1 MYRKLIVPLDG
12 SIKAE
17 GVLPFVDDLT
27 AKFNSEIIL
36 IGVSVVRT
44 INVPRLLSTYIES
57 IADKIRSKGI
67 QVQAHLLPGNPGEE
81 IINFSNNNRDGILIM
96 ASYGGS
102 GSGHWLLGDLI
113 GKITLR
119 TVIPV
124 LLIPEKRLSLDNLS
138 SRFKRILVPLDT
150 SLDGEV
156 ALPSAIELSKK
167 ASSKIFLLYV
177 IPSIY
182 KTYGLPD
189 YAVNFEK
196 QLFETLRIE
205 GEKYLKNVTD
215 NLTKENLETVF
226 HVTAGTPAE
235 RIFTYAEEHL
245 IDLIAISTHGRTG
258 IKRFVLGSVARQV
271 IFSTDIPVLLI
282 RAKSDKIQADTSLKS

>member
-12 SIKAE
+12 SVKVE
-17 GVLPFVDDLT
+17 GVLPFVDDLA
-27 AKFNSEIIL
+27 AKFNSEIVI
-36 IGVSVVRT
+36 IGVSAVRT

-81 IINFSNNNRDGILIM
+81 IINFANKNNDGILVL

-119 TVIPV
+119 TFIPV
-124 LLIPEKRLSLDNLS
+124 LLIPEKRLNPDNLS

-150 SLDGEV
+150 SLDGEA
-156 ALPSAIELSKK
+156 ALPWAVELSKK
-167 ASSKIFLLYV
+167 ASSKIFLLHV

-182 KTYGLPD
+182 KNYGLPD

-196 QLFETLRIE
+196 QLFETLRNE
-205 GEKYLKNVTD
+205 GEKYLKDVTG
-215 NLTKENLETVF
+215 NLTKENLDTVY
-226 HVTAGTPAE
+226 HITAGTPAE
-235 RIFTYAEEHL
+235 KIFTYAEEHL

-282 RAKSDKIQADTSLKS
+282 RAKPDKIQSNINSKS

>member
-12 SIKAE
+12 SAKVE
-17 GVLPFVDDLT
+17 GVLPFIDDLT
-27 AKFNSEIIL
+27 EKFNSEIVL
-36 IGVSVVRT
+36 IGVSAVRT
-44 INVPRLLSTYIES
+44 INVPRLLSAYIEN

-67 QVQAHLLPGNPGEE
+67 QVQARLLPGNPGEE
-81 IINFSNNNRDGILIM
+81 IINFANNNRDGILVM

-119 TVIPV
+119 TFIPV
-124 LLIPEKRLSLDNLS
+124 LLIPEKRLNPDNLS

-150 SLDGEV
+150 SLDGEA
-156 ALPSAIELSKK
+156 ALPWAVELSKK
-167 ASSKIFLLYV
+167 ANSKIFLLHV
-177 IPSIY
+177 ISSIY

-196 QLFETLRIE
+196 QLFETLRNE
-205 GEKYLKNVTD
+205 GEKYLKDITGS
-215 NLTKENLETVF
+215 LTKENLDAVY
-226 HVTAGTPAE
+226 HITAGTPAE
-235 RIFTYAEEHL
+235 KIFTYAEEHL

-282 RAKSDKIQADTSLKS
+282 RAKPDKIQPNINSKS